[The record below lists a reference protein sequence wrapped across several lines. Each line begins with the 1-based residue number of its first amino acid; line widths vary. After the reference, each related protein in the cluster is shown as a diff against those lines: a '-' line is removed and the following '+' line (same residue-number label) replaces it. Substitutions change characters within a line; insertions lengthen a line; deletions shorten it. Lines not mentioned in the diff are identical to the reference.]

1 MAEKRVYHS
10 FAHKDAVFRIC
21 CACFEQVCAEI
32 VRQRAVLERYI
43 AADGRFL
50 TSFAPVPCESE
61 APEIAR
67 HMAWAGQLAG
77 TGPMAAVAGAMAQR
91 AAQAGLESGAEEAI
105 VDNGGDIFLK
115 IVRPATIRLY
125 TGNTSLAGR
134 LAFRFEPE
142 DTPTAVCSSSSRMG
156 HSVSLGDCDLAT
168 VVARDAALAD
178 AAATQAA
185 NLVKQESDIDKALEA
200 IMAIAGIAGVLIVK
214 NERVGL
220 AGQLPPL
227 VKVR

>member
-1 MAEKRVYHS
+1 M
-10 FAHKDAVFRIC
+10 
-21 CACFEQVCAEI
+21 
-32 VRQRAVLERYI
+32 
-43 AADGRFL
+43 
-50 TSFAPVPCESE
+50 
-61 APEIAR
+61 
-67 HMAWAGQLAG
+67 
-77 TGPMAAVAGAMAQR
+77 
-91 AAQAGLESGAEEAI
+91 
-105 VDNGGDIFLK
+105 
-115 IVRPATIRLY
+115 
-125 TGNTSLAGR
+125 
-134 LAFRFEPE
+134 
-142 DTPTAVCSSSSRMG
+142 
-156 HSVSLGDCDLAT
+156 SLGDCDLAT